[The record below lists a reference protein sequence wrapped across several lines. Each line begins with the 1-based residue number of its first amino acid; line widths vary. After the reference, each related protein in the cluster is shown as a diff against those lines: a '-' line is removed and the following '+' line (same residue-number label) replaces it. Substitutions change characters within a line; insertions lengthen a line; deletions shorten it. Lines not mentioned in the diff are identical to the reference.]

1 MPQPLPHGSA
11 QARRD
16 PPEYPLPRA
25 AGCPM
30 DPPPGFAALQAEA
43 PLVPVRHWDASTPWL
58 VTRYDEQRALL
69 VDRRVSAD
77 ITRPGYPHRT
87 PAVRTRASRV
97 HTFLNM
103 DDPEHTRL
111 RRMVN
116 APFTARRVESMQPAI
131 QRVVDDAIEDL
142 LARPKPADLVEALA
156 LPVPSMVICQLLG
169 VPVAD
174 QDFFQ
179 QCSRTLANGNTADE
193 IHQRTQREFL
203 SYLDELID
211 EKLAV
216 PDDGVLSQL
225 VTERLRTGELSRR
238 DTAIMGMLLLAAGHQ
253 TTTNMIA
260 LATVTLLRH
269 PDQLEALRASDDPA
283 YVAAAVE
290 ELFRYVTIVEGRH
303 RVALEDIEI
312 GGRVIHAGD
321 GLIMPADLA
330 DRDPS
335 VFGNPDQLDLGRES
349 RRHLA
354 LGFGPHQC
362 LGQHLARTEL
372 QVVFGTLFRR
382 IPTLALATDIAD
394 LTFTSAGGL
403 RGVTELPV
411 TW

>member
-1 MPQPLPHGSA
+1 MPQPPPPGSNH
-11 QARRD
+11 ARRD
-16 PPEYPLPRA
+16 PPEYPMPRT
-25 AGCPM
+25 AGRPM

-43 PLVPVRHWDASTPWL
+43 PLVRVRHWDGTTPWL

-77 ITRPGYPHRT
+77 ITRSGYPHGT
-87 PAVRTRASRV
+87 PAVRKRASRV

-103 DDPEHTRL
+103 DDPEHARL

-116 APFTARRVESMQPAI
+116 APFTSRRVEAMRPAI
-131 QRVVDDAIEDL
+131 QHIVDDAIEDL
-142 LARPKPADLVEALA
+142 IARPKPADLVEALA

-179 QCSRTLANGNTADE
+179 RCSRTLANGTTADE
-193 IHQRTQREFL
+193 IHQQTQVEFL
-203 SYLDELID
+203 SYFDQLID

-216 PDDGVLSQL
+216 PDDGILSQL

-238 DTAIMGMLLLAAGHQ
+238 ETAIMGMLLLAAGHQ

-260 LATVTLLRH
+260 LGTLTLLRH
-269 PDQLEALRASDDPA
+269 PDQLEALRETDDPTF
-283 YVAAAVE
+283 VAAAVE
-290 ELFRYVTIVEGRH
+290 ELFRYVTIVEGRR

-312 GGRVIHAGD
+312 GGLVIQAGE

-335 VFGNPDQLDLGRES
+335 VFENPDQLDLGRSS

-372 QVVFGTLFRR
+372 QVVFSTLFRR
-382 IPTLALATDIAD
+382 IPTLALAADIAA
-394 LTFTSAGGL
+394 LSFRSTGGL

>member
-1 MPQPLPHGSA
+1 
-11 QARRD
+11 
-16 PPEYPLPRA
+16 
-25 AGCPM
+25 M
-30 DPPPGFAALQAEA
+30 DPPPGFAALRAEA
-43 PLVPVRHWDASTPWL
+43 PLVRVRLWDGSTPWL

-77 ITRPGYPHRT
+77 ITQSGYPHGT
-87 PAVRTRASRV
+87 PAVRKRASRV

-103 DDPEHTRL
+103 DDPEHARL

-116 APFTARRVESMQPAI
+116 APFTSRRVEAMRPAI
-131 QRVVDDAIEDL
+131 QHIVDDAIEDL
-142 LARPKPADLVEALA
+142 IARPKPADLVEALA

-179 QCSRTLANGNTADE
+179 RCSRTLASGDTADQT
-193 IHQRTQREFL
+193 HQQTQVEFL
-203 SYLDELID
+203 NYFDHLID

-216 PDDGVLSQL
+216 PDDGILSQL
-225 VTERLRTGELSRR
+225 VTERLRTGELTRR
-238 DTAIMGMLLLAAGHQ
+238 ETAVMGMLLLAAGHQ

-260 LATVTLLRH
+260 LGTLTLLRH
-269 PDQLEALRASDDPA
+269 PDQLEALRESDDPTF
-283 YVAAAVE
+283 VAAAVE
-290 ELFRYVTIVEGRH
+290 ELLRYATVVEGRR

-312 GGRVIHAGD
+312 GGLVIQAGD

-335 VFGNPDQLDLGRES
+335 VFENPDQLDFGRS
-349 RRHLA
+349 SNRHLA
-354 LGFGPHQC
+354 LGFGSHQC

-372 QVVFGTLFRR
+372 QVVFTTLFRR
-382 IPTLALATDIAD
+382 IPTLTLAADIAD
-394 LTFTSAGGL
+394 LSFRGDGGL
-403 RGVTELPV
+403 RGVNELPV